1 MNIKLSSLL
10 DAVDNFFEVEKH
22 RLPNLVPM
30 GIGIGICIYF
40 SLDKEPH
47 LFIGW
52 FAFLISFTLFASYKF
67 FSRKNT
73 EPKRLTYKYIADF
86 ILSGFLL
93 IAFGFLISQIR
104 TRSVNTFMITEN
116 LKKPISFAAT
126 IDSCETTEKGLK
138 FIVSNACRK
147 YNDKENKLCK
157 KFNKLH
163 LIWIGEKARNAV
175 LDYIPGS
182 RVLFR
187 ASLSPIRPQAFP
199 GAYDF
204 KKQQYF
210 KGISARGFI
219 IRPPKIIQKYE
230 QATLHVFIEQIRHSI
245 DKTIEKYLPKNT
257 AAIAKA
263 LTTGN
268 TAGITKKI
276 RTTFSNSGIAHI
288 LAISGL
294 HIGIIGFFIF
304 LIVRLLLCC
313 ITPISMFF
321 DIKKIAAIASWL
333 IVLFYLQISGCSVS
347 SIRAFIM
354 HTVVVIA
361 ILLDRT
367 AFTMRSVAV
376 AATIIM
382 VYSPEVIMFPS
393 FQMSFGAVIA
403 IIAYVESDFTAP
415 RFLKWLSEVVITTI
429 IASIPTSII
438 SISVFN
444 QLTLNSILANIV
456 SIPLMTFYVMPI
468 LMLALFLIPI
478 GISQPIILLA
488 GLGIDSLMKIAE
500 KTAQLPGSFFVM
512 PTPTNTVFAI
522 VIASFLLFTLIHH
535 KIRLIGLAG
544 MFVGTVLYFI
554 QPIADIFVAPNAK
567 VIGIR
572 AEDTTCFSHLGYFR
586 SMTYSWSRS
595 VGIEK
600 RNNFNSKACSKYI
613 AQIDKDTYEANI
625 KGRKIIV
632 TKTKNTKHSD
642 DITFTLNEGINKFAE
657 IIYLN
662 EMKKISPKQIKRP
675 WS

>member
-1 MNIKLSSLL
+1 MDMKLSFLF
-10 DAVDNFFEVEKH
+10 DTIDNFFEIEKH
-22 RLPNLVPM
+22 RLFNLVPV

-40 SLDKEPH
+40 TLDKEPH
-47 LFIGW
+47 FFVSW
-52 FAFLISFTLFASYKF
+52 CAFLFSLALFVGYKF
-67 FSRKNT
+67 FSQKNAA
-73 EPKRLTYKYIADF
+73 EPERLTYKYVTNF

-93 IAFGFLISQIR
+93 ITFGFLISQIR
-104 TRSVNTFMITEN
+104 TRSVDTFMITEN
-116 LKKPISFAAT
+116 VKKPMSFVAT

-138 FIVSNACRK
+138 FIVSNASRK
-147 YNDKENKLCK
+147 YDDEANKLCK

-163 LIWIGEKARNAV
+163 LIWIGEKARNSA

-187 ASLSPIRPQAFP
+187 ASLAPIRAQAFS

-219 IRPPKIIQKYE
+219 IKPPKIIQKCE
-230 QATLHVFIEQIRHSI
+230 QATLRVYIEQMRHSI
-245 DKTIEKYLPKNT
+245 NKIIEKCLPKNT

-268 TAGITKKI
+268 TAGITKQI
-276 RTTFSNSGIAHI
+276 RANFSNSGTAHI

-304 LIVRLLLCC
+304 FITRLLLCC

-321 DIKKIAAIASWL
+321 DTKKIAAVVSWL

-361 ILLDRT
+361 ILFDRT

-376 AATIIM
+376 AATVIM
-382 VYSPEVIMFPS
+382 IYSPEVVMFPS

-403 IIAYVESDFTAP
+403 IIAYVESEFGAP

-438 SISVFN
+438 SVVVFN
-444 QLTLNSILANIV
+444 KLTLNSILANIV
-456 SIPLMTFYVMPI
+456 SIPLMTFYVMPM
-468 LMLALFLIPI
+468 LMFALFLMPI
-478 GISQPIILLA
+478 GISQPIISLA
-488 GLGIDSLMKIAE
+488 GLGIDLLMKVAE

-522 VIASFLLFTLIHH
+522 IVVSFLLFTLIHH
-535 KIRLIGLAG
+535 KIRFMGLVG
-544 MFVGTVLYFI
+544 MFSGIFLYFT
-554 QPIADIFVAPNAK
+554 QPIPDIFVAPNAK

-572 AEDTTCFSHLGYFR
+572 TEDAACFNHLGYFR
-586 SMTYSWSRS
+586 SMADSWSRS

-600 RNNFNSKACSKYI
+600 RKNFNSKACLKYI
-613 AQIDKDTYEANI
+613 AKIDKNTYEANV

-632 TKTKNTKHSD
+632 TKDKNAKNSGN
-642 DITFTLNEGINKFAE
+642 INFILNKGTN
-657 IIYLN
+657 
-662 EMKKISPKQIKRP
+662 
-675 WS
+675 